1 MPQTLISSPLQGY
14 TEYKFRNAFEKY
26 FGGIDF
32 FYAPYIRLQGEKE
45 IKASNKRDLLPEN
58 NHEVKVLPQV
68 MCKSAEDFL
77 LVADYVKSLGYSEL
91 NWNLGCPYPMVTN
104 RGMGAGLIREAEK
117 VTAILDEVFAKSDIE
132 ISIKMRLGNESPQEA
147 ELLLPLL
154 DAYPIKHI
162 TIHPRLGKQQYKGC
176 VDLASF
182 EHCLDLSKHPIIY
195 NGDIHSIDQFRKLQE
210 RFPQQSQ
217 WMLGRGILFD
227 PFLPQMIR
235 QNSSEYPINGK
246 EIFERFHNELLEAYS
261 QSLSGEK
268 HLLLKMF
275 SFWEYFSELFSNS
288 HKCLKKFKKAQNMR
302 AYEVAVMEVLKN
314 EIIVGIR
321 N

>member
-1 MPQTLISSPLQGY
+1 MSPTLISSPLQGY
-14 TEYKFRNAFEKY
+14 TEYKFRNAFEKH

-45 IKASNKRDLLPEN
+45 IKSSNKRDLLPEN
-58 NHEVKVLPQV
+58 NRGVNVLPQV
-68 MCKSAEDFL
+68 MCKNAQDFL
-77 LVADYVKSLGYSEL
+77 FVADYVKSLEYTEL

-104 RGMGAGLIREAEK
+104 RGMGAGLIRETEK
-117 VTAILDEVFAKSDIE
+117 IREILDEVFSKSNIE
-132 ISIKMRLGNESPQEA
+132 ISIKMRLGNESPQEI
-147 ELLLPLL
+147 EQLLPLL

-162 TIHPRLGKQQYKGC
+162 TIHPRLGKQQYKGS

-195 NGDIHSIDQFRKLQE
+195 NGDIHSIAQFRKLQE
-210 RFPQQSQ
+210 RFPKQSQ

-235 QNSSEYPINGK
+235 QNSGEYPINAK
-246 EIFERFHNELLEAYS
+246 ELFEHFHNELLEAYS

-288 HKCLKKFKKAQNMR
+288 HKCLKKFKKAQNMH
-302 AYEVAVMEVLKN
+302 AYETAVREVLRN
-314 EIIVGIR
+314 EEIVGIK
-321 N
+321 